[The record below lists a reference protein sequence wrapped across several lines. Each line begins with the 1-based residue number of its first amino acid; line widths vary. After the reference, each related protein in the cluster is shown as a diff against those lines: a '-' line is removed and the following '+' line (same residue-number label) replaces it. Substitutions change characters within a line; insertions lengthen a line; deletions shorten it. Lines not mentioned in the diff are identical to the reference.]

1 MRTLVT
7 GGAGYIGSVMVPM
20 LIDGGHTV
28 LVLDDLSSG
37 HREAAKGTDL
47 QVIDLKDPASVRDAC
62 RQFKPGACLH
72 FAAHSLVG
80 ESMLDPLKYFRTNVG
95 GGLNL
100 LGAMVEVGCRLL
112 VFSST
117 AATYGVPASVPIVED
132 SPTEPIN
139 PYGLSKLM
147 FETVLAELSRIKA
160 VKYTSLRYFN
170 AAGADLENGL
180 GEDHNP
186 ETHLIPRVIAAALGE
201 EPEATVY
208 GTDYPTP
215 DGTCVRDYIHIIDLC
230 RAHMLALKHLEGGGG
245 SGIFNL
251 GNGNGFSVREVIESV
266 KRVSG
271 ADFEVVESGRR
282 AGDPPS
288 LVASSDRI
296 KEELGWE
303 PEFKGLD
310 AIVETAWKWHREH
323 PDGYGQH
330 H

>member
-62 RQFKPGACLH
+62 RQFKPDTCLH

-132 SPTEPIN
+132 APTEPIN

-230 RAHMLALKHLEGGGG
+230 RAHMLALKHLEGGGE